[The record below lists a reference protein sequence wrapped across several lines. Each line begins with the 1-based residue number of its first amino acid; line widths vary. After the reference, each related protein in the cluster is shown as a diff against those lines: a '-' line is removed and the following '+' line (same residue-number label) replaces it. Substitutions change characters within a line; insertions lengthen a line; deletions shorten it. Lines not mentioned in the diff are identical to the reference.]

1 MILTCQNLKVAFGDD
16 VLFQNVSF
24 QIREQEHVAIV
35 GPNGC
40 GKSTLLKVITSELS
54 PSEGSVTFGK
64 DVTYGYL
71 AQYQDVDIEED
82 IYHHV
87 LHANEEIL
95 RLEQELLDMEGSLK
109 EVEGSELETL
119 LNRYHEKQHSFE
131 LMGGSS
137 YRSEVTGV
145 LKGLGFIEEDFTKT
159 MDQLSG
165 GQKTRVNLA
174 RLLMQ
179 KPDLLLLD
187 EPINHLDLASIE
199 WLENF
204 LLNYKGAV
212 LIVAHDRYFLDHIV
226 ETVIDLSFQTAK
238 SYKGNYSAFSEQKRL
253 VMLTRQREFEKQQ
266 KEIAHQEEVITKL
279 RQFNREKSIKRAD
292 SRVKQLEK
300 MDKVEKL
307 TEKDTAMKINLE
319 PDSVSGN
326 DVLTVEH
333 LQKAFDQ
340 QALFSDVSFEIHRG
354 EHVAL
359 LGDNGTGKTTILK
372 ILNDK
377 ISADGGKV
385 KIGTGVH
392 IAYYDQEQQQL
403 NDENTLFDELKDS
416 YPNLTD
422 TKVRNVLAAFLFTG
436 DDAFKK
442 ISALSGGERGRV
454 SLAKLMLSGANFL
467 ILDEP
472 TNHLDMESKDILESA
487 LNGFSGT
494 VFYVSHDRYF
504 INQTAHRILE
514 LRDETLYSYLGN
526 YDYYLSKRDEAV
538 YQGQKE
544 ENVEETVE
552 EVSLGKL
559 SWEEQKK
566 AEAAKRKI
574 QNQISKIEEEI
585 EAKETRISEID
596 EMFMDEE
603 TAKNSAKLNELSAE
617 QKKLQES
624 LAELYEKWEE
634 LNDEIPV
641 V

>member
-54 PSEGSVTFGK
+54 PQEGSVTFGK
-64 DVTYGYL
+64 DVTFGYL
-71 AQYQDVDIEED
+71 AQYQDTEIDKD

-95 RLEQELLDMEGSLK
+95 LLEKELLSMEDSLK
-109 EVEGSELETL
+109 EVEGNELEHL

-131 LMGGSS
+131 LMGGLS
-137 YRSEVTGV
+137 YRSEVSGV
-145 LKGLGFIEEDFTKT
+145 LKGLGFLEEDFDKT

-226 ETVIDLSFQTAK
+226 GTVIDMAFHTAK

-253 VMLTRQREFEKQQ
+253 ILLTKQREYEKQQ

-300 MDKVEKL
+300 MDRLEKISL
-307 TEKDTAMKINLE
+307 ANTSMKISLE

-326 DVLTVEH
+326 DVLMVEG
-333 LQKAFDQ
+333 LKKSFEQRD
-340 QALFSDVSFEIHRG
+340 LFSDLSFEIHRG

-377 ISADGGKV
+377 LEADAGK
-385 KIGTGVH
+385 IRLGTGVE
-392 IAYYDQEQQQL
+392 IAYYDQEQQEL

-487 LNGFSGT
+487 LNGYSGT

-526 YDYYLSKRDEAV
+526 YDYYLSKKNEAI
-538 YQGQKE
+538 YQVTQKE
-544 ENVEETVE
+544 AEVEVRE
-552 EVSLGKL
+552 EASQGKL

-566 AEAAKRKI
+566 AESQKRKK
-574 QNQISKIEEEI
+574 QNEISKVEKEI
-585 EAKETRISEID
+585 ETLELRISEID
-596 EMFMDEE
+596 ELFMDEE
-603 TAKNSAKLNELSAE
+603 TAKNSAKLNELSAK
-617 QKKLQES
+617 QIKLKDS
-624 LAELYEKWEE
+624 LDELYEKWEQ
-634 LNDEIPV
+634 LNEE
-641 V
+641 

>member
-1 MILTCQNLKVAFGDD
+1 MVLTCQNLKVAFGDE
-16 VLFQNVSF
+16 VLFDDVSF
-24 QIREQEHVAIV
+24 QIREHEHVAVV

-40 GKSTLLKVITSELS
+40 GKSTLLKVIMSELS
-54 PSEGSVTFGK
+54 PTEGSVTFAK
-64 DVTYGYL
+64 DIKVGYL
-71 AQYQDVDIEED
+71 AQYQDTSLTEN
-82 IYHHV
+82 IYEHV

-95 RLEQELLDMEGSLK
+95 SLEKELSDMEVALK
-109 EVEGSELETL
+109 EVEGDELKSL
-119 LNRYHEKQHSFE
+119 LNRYHEKSHSFD
-131 LMGGSS
+131 LMGGNS
-137 YRSEVTGV
+137 YRSEAVGV
-145 LKGLGFIEEDFTKT
+145 LKGLGFSEDDFEKN

-174 RLLMQ
+174 RILMQ

-199 WLENF
+199 WLEGF
-204 LLNYKGAV
+204 LQNYKGAV

-226 ETVIDLSFQTAK
+226 KTVIDMAFHTAK

-253 VMLTRQREFEKQQ
+253 FMLTRQREYEKQQ

-300 MDKVEKL
+300 MDKIEKIQ
-307 TEKDTAMKINLE
+307 EADTSMRITLE
-319 PDSVSGN
+319 PDNVSGN
-326 DVLTVEH
+326 DVLSVEG
-333 LQKAFDQ
+333 LKKSYDERI
-340 QALFSDVSFEIHRG
+340 LFSDLSFEIHRG

-372 ILNDK
+372 VLNDK
-377 ISADGGKV
+377 IEADAGRV
-385 KIGTGVH
+385 KLGTGVH
-392 IAYYDQEQQQL
+392 ISYYDQEQQEL
-403 NDENTLFDELKDS
+403 NDDNTLFDELKDS

-436 DDAFKK
+436 EDAFKK

-487 LNGFSGT
+487 LNSYSGT

-514 LRDETLYSYLGN
+514 LRDEKLYSYLGN

-538 YQGQKE
+538 YQSTSNTLNDTANTSE
-544 ENVEETVE
+544 
-552 EVSLGKL
+552 GKL
-559 SWEEQKK
+559 SWEEQKRVE
-566 AEAAKRKI
+566 AEKRKR
-574 QNQISKIEEEI
+574 QNQINKTEKEIESLEEEI
-585 EAKETRISEID
+585 AKID
-596 EMFMDEE
+596 EAFMDEE
-603 TAKNSAKLNELSAE
+603 TAKNSAKLNELTLQQNE
-617 QKKLQES
+617 LKEKLQKAYD
-624 LAELYEKWEE
+624 LWEE
-634 LNDEIPV
+634 LSSEE
-641 V
+641 